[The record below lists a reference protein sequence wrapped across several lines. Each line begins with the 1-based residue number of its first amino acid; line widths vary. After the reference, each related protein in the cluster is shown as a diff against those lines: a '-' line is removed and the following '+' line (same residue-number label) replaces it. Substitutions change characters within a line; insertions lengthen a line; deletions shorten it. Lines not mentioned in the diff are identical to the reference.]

1 MSDKKAARRQKRD
14 IKRTNH
20 VINALRLP
28 CKRSLLETLAQ
39 QQPKQYKK
47 LVKKCRPFGTRFDG
61 KTLGNCVFF
70 CNANEPHDIHAL
82 SLYSSCF
89 IKASLD
95 AGGEGNSGAPVM
107 RRPNEKLATPLSH
120 FYWQDAQEEYHS
132 LMAYVARDDVN
143 VKLLVYDAEDERDV
157 QKSLAFIA
165 ATRSAVQRLLEKCSN
180 KTSTPA
186 KHKHRDSKKSKKD
199 KKSKKHDGKKKKK
212 EERKK
217 KKRRHDSEDDSEDS
231 DEESCT
237 TTSDEDSDDY
247 YGDNNGWGSSDS
259 EEDGSYEPDSDDSE
273 YAGADYSSCS
283 SDDESTV
290 DDAVLEAEEE
300 ARREKRKRKKA
311 AKAEKSDKKSKKAK
325 H

>member
-1 MSDKKAARRQKRD
+1 MSEKKAARRQKRD

-28 CKRSLLETLAQ
+28 CKRSLLETLSQ

-61 KTLGNCVFF
+61 KTLGNRVFF
-70 CNANEPHDIHAL
+70 CDPREPHDIHAL
-82 SLYSSCF
+82 SLYGSCF

-95 AGGEGNSGAPVM
+95 DDSNGTVM
-107 RRPNEKLATPLSH
+107 RRPHEKLATPLAQ
-120 FYWQDAQEEYHS
+120 FYWQDDHAVEPLLDH
-132 LMAYVARDDVN
+132 VAHDDVD
-143 VKLLVYDAEDERDV
+143 VKLIVYDGSEDV

-165 ATRSAVQRLLEKCSN
+165 AIRSTVQRLLEKCG
-180 KTSTPA
+180 KTSTPSQHN
-186 KHKHRDSKKSKKD
+186 KHGGEVKKKSAKKD
-199 KKSKKHDGKKKKK
+199 KKKKKHGD
-212 EERKK
+212 KK
-217 KKRRHDSEDDSEDS
+217 KKRRDRKKRHESEDDSE
-231 DEESCT
+231 ESGET
-237 TTSDEDSDDY
+237 TSSSDEDSEDY

-259 EEDGSYEPDSDDSE
+259 EEDVSYEPESDDSE

-311 AKAEKSDKKSKKAK
+311 SKAEKKSKKAK
-325 H
+325 HS